1 MREVESILASDPIAR
16 EEFEALAAT
25 DVKWR
30 ACARSASFHP
40 TVDLPVVKEEAI
52 SLRAIATFVVLLIVM
67 QFFLEQLDVLAL
79 TVALNAAA
87 FALVLIGVVFLVK
100 NQKALA

>member
-1 MREVESILASDPIAR
+1 MARMRAVGIISSNDRPSRCKRGSD
-16 EEFEALAAT
+16 
-25 DVKWR
+25 
-30 ACARSASFHP
+30 
-40 TVDLPVVKEEAI
+40 